1 MLISGNKTKGWIIAA
16 GDNGE
21 LVFRIYNK
29 EKKGDFID
37 YEILALD
44 FEIELQD
51 LDIALNPKTKTLDYR
66 CNQEPYR
73 NWKIVY

>member
-1 MLISGNKTKGWIIAA
+1 MLISGNKTKGWLIAA
-16 GDNGE
+16 GKDGE

-44 FEIELQD
+44 FEVELQD
-51 LDIALNPKTKTLDYR
+51 LDIALNTKTKTLDYT
-66 CNQEPYR
+66 CNQDPYR
-73 NWKIVY
+73 N